1 MSETFSKQTSDSFIQ
16 RVIFRSRTFRGMVKC
31 KAFEILVS
39 SEELL
44 AQTEME
50 SEILQIE
57 LVGNEA

>member
-16 RVIFRSRTFRGMVKC
+16 RVIFKSRTFRGMVKY
-31 KAFEILVS
+31 KAFEILVF

-57 LVGNEA
+57 LVSNEA